1 MPMRSPT
8 HSGISLLRNLTI
20 IVILNVMEI
29 THPKAPDLADWVLAR
44 GRTALTSDDV
54 AEILDV
60 PRSQVSQRLHPRV
73 ARAEWVSPAQGLWI
87 PVPPQYRLWG
97 APPGMEII
105 DQTMQH
111 LSIGYYVGWLSAA
124 ALYGATHQAVQVFQV
139 ATARPVR
146 DRQLGRTRFAFH
158 TRRGI
163 SPDAVRRH
171 ETPTGYAL
179 VSTITTTALDVATD
193 TLLAGGLDN
202 AATVI
207 IELSEHP
214 DFDVDDVARA
224 AHRYP
229 VATARRLGWI
239 LENLTGTVS
248 LDALHIA
255 GNRGSQNP
263 SRLNPARSLTGVID
277 KRWNVS
283 INDEIE
289 DES

>member
-1 MPMRSPT
+1 MA
-8 HSGISLLRNLTI
+8 
-20 IVILNVMEI
+20 I
-29 THPKAPDLADWVLAR
+29 THPRAPDLADWALSR
-44 GRTALTSDDV
+44 GRTALTTDEV
-54 AEILDV
+54 AEVLGV
-60 PRSQVSQRLHPRV
+60 SRTQVSRRLHPRV

-105 DQTMQH
+105 DQMMRH
-111 LSIGYYVGWLSAA
+111 LGIDYYVGWLSAA

-146 DRQLGRTRFAFH
+146 DRQAGRTHFTFH
-158 TRRGI
+158 TRRSI
-163 SPDAVRRH
+163 PQDVLRRH

-179 VSTITTTALDVATD
+179 VSTIATTALDVATD
-193 TLLAGGLDN
+193 TLIAGGLDN

-214 DFDVDDVARA
+214 SFDLDDVARA

-229 VATARRLGWI
+229 VASARRLGWI
-239 LENLTGTVS
+239 LENLAGKGP
-248 LDALHIA
+248 LDALHA
-255 GNRGSQNP
+255 ASNRASQNP
-263 SRLNPARSLTGVID
+263 SRLNPSRSLTGVID
-277 KRWNVS
+277 KRWNLS